1 MDLRCLIVDDEPLA
15 VDVLQHYIAD
25 CPNLELVASCADAF
39 EAGTILQ
46 QNSVDLLLLDITMP
60 RLSGIGFIRTLL
72 NPPMVIF
79 TTAYPEYAIEGFEV
93 DAVDYLVKPISF
105 ERFLKAVNKASGLL
119 ELKQRP
125 KSNAP
130 VKNFEDQDY
139 ILLRS
144 NKKVYRVKL
153 DDILFL
159 QSLGDY
165 VQVHLQQKQLIVHD
179 TFRNILSMLPEGDFI
194 RIHKTVIVPVNKIEY
209 IDGNQLFIANTAL
222 PIGLN
227 FKEELM
233 KRLNGTKF

>member
-1 MDLRCLIVDDEPLA
+1 MKLRCLIIDDEPLA
-15 VDVLQHYIAD
+15 VDILRRYVAD
-25 CPNLELVASCADAF
+25 CPNLELVASSADAF
-39 EAGTILQ
+39 EAGTVLQ
-46 QNSVDLLLLDITMP
+46 HQQVDLLLLDITMP
-60 RLSGIGFIRTLL
+60 RLTGIGFIRSLL

-79 TTAYPEYAIEGFEV
+79 TTAYPDYAIEGFEV

-105 ERFLKAVNKASGLL
+105 ERFLKAVNKATGLL

-125 KSNAP
+125 KTNII
-130 VKNFEDQDY
+130 EEQEY

-144 NKKVYRVKL
+144 NKKMYRVKL
-153 DDILFL
+153 DEILFL

-165 VQVHLQQKQLIVHD
+165 VKVHLQQKQLIVHN
-179 TFRNILSMLPEGDFI
+179 TFQNLLAMLPENEFI

-209 IDGNQLFIANTAL
+209 IDGNQLYIANNAL

-233 KRLNGTKF
+233 KRLNGE

>member
-1 MDLRCLIVDDEPLA
+1 MNLRCLIVDDEPLA
-15 VDVLQHYIAD
+15 IDVLQRYVAD
-25 CPNLELVASCADAF
+25 CPNLELVASCMDAF
-39 EAGTILQ
+39 EAGTVLQ
-46 QNSVDLLLLDITMP
+46 TQQIDLILLDITMP
-60 RLSGIGFIRTLL
+60 RLSGIGFIRSLL
-72 NPPMVIF
+72 DPPMVIF

-105 ERFLKAVNKASGLL
+105 ERFLKAVNKVVGLV

-125 KSNAP
+125 KTVIQTRNS
-130 VKNFEDQDY
+130 EDQGY

-153 DDILFL
+153 DDILYL

-165 VQVHLQQKQLIVHD
+165 VQVHVPQKQLIVHE
-179 TFRNILSMLPEGDFI
+179 TFRNILSMLPENEFI

-209 IDGNQLFIANTAL
+209 IDGNQLYIANTAL

-227 FKEELM
+227 FKDELM
-233 KRLNGTKF
+233 KRLNG

>member
-1 MDLRCLIVDDEPLA
+1 MNLRCLIIDDEPLA
-15 VDVLQHYIAD
+15 IDVLQRYIAD
-25 CPNLELVASCADAF
+25 CPNLELVASCTDAF
-39 EAGTILQ
+39 EAGAVLQ
-46 QNSVDLLLLDITMP
+46 TQQVDLILLDVTMP
-60 RLSGIGFIRTLL
+60 RLSGIGFIRSLL
-72 NPPMVIF
+72 DPPMVIF

-105 ERFLKAVNKASGLL
+105 ERFLKAINKAVGLL

-125 KSNAP
+125 RTVAQNRNS
-130 VKNFEDQDY
+130 EDQEY

-153 DDILFL
+153 DDILYL

-165 VQVHLQQKQLIVHD
+165 VQVYLPHKQLIVHE
-179 TFRNILSMLPEGDFI
+179 TFRNILSMLPENEFI

-209 IDGNQLFIANTAL
+209 IDGNQLYIANTAL

-227 FKEELM
+227 FKDELM
-233 KRLNGTKF
+233 KRLNGE

>member
-1 MDLRCLIVDDEPLA
+1 MNLRCLIVDDEPLA
-15 VDVLQHYIAD
+15 LDVLQRYIAD
-25 CPNLELVASCADAF
+25 CSTLELVASCADAF
-39 EAGTILQ
+39 EAGAVLQ
-46 QNSVDLLLLDITMP
+46 QNHIDLLLLDITMP

-72 NPPMVIF
+72 DPPMVIF

-125 KSNAP
+125 KINPSA
-130 VKNFEDQDY
+130 KNNEDQDY

-144 NKKVYRVKL
+144 NKKVYRIKL
-153 DDILFL
+153 DEILFF

-179 TFRNILSMLPEGDFI
+179 TFRNLLSMLPEAEFI
-194 RIHKTVIVPVNKIEY
+194 RIHKTVIVSVNKIDY
-209 IDGNQLFIANTAL
+209 IDGNQLFIANTPL
-222 PIGLN
+222 PIGPN

-233 KRLNGTKF
+233 KRLNRE